1 MKRNDMKKF
10 FSIITIL
17 VGLLSLA
24 SCSDEEWLDDYYKP
38 NFFESYTGPFMPIMD
53 DEAVSVHVS
62 INGAWNVS
70 AIASGRLF
78 DIYGVPAKP
87 ILENL
92 PGAELYFDEGEI
104 EFLEDKVAY
113 THEPYDN
120 IIEEKRDSLGFD
132 VLAHDMPFRVKQGD
146 EVHDVVLSFPAVKG
160 TMQIV
165 AVNYLFYWRYAFT
178 LKAERMLIDGVEQP
192 ITSPI
197 EYVVNIFFNRNVD
210 VKEGHLPEGLL

>member
-10 FSIITIL
+10 FSIATIL
-17 VGLLSLA
+17 AGLLSLA
-24 SCSDEEWLDDYYKP
+24 SCSEGDTVADYYIP
-38 NFFESYTGPFMPIMD
+38 DYFASYNGPFMPIMD

-62 INGAWNVS
+62 INEAWNVS
-70 AIASGRLF
+70 AIASGQLF
-78 DIYGVPAKP
+78 DIYGIPAEP
-87 ILENL
+87 ILFNI
-92 PGAELYFDEGEI
+92 PYAELYFDEGEI
-104 EFLEDKVAY
+104 KFLENKVAY

-132 VLAHDMPFRVKQGD
+132 VLAHDMQFRVKQGD

-197 EYVVNIFFNRNVD
+197 EYVVNIYFNRNNG
-210 VKEGHLPEGLL
+210 VKDAPLPEGLL